1 MSTNAIK
8 IDVAFESVGDR
19 IAGRLYRPDGMAPG
33 ADCPAIVV
41 AGPLGTVK
49 EQASGVFA
57 EALAAEGFVTL
68 AFDYRRYGQSG
79 GEPRQYEDPASKTED
94 VQNAIS
100 FLGSHESVDSERVGA
115 LGICASS
122 TYIAS
127 ALRSDRRVKA
137 FGTVSAHFSLRE
149 FFLSHPFATKE
160 QIVQMYVAS
169 NAARQRYY
177 ETGVSEPDDMI
188 MPDMADEPAAEAGQL
203 AADVYDYYFARVA
216 SEWPNYSNHMVPF
229 SFEQLVRSHAIDYAD
244 QIVCPY
250 LGIVGSE
257 AVTRPLT
264 ERFVEAKVEGIAGM
278 KVIEGAYHV
287 QTYDRAQYVGAAVAA
302 LADFFREHLVA

>member
-1 MSTNAIK
+1 MTKKNVTFKSCGDK
-8 IDVAFESVGDR
+8 IVGHLHVPNDFNPSNQ
-19 IAGRLYRPDGMAPG
+19 Y
-33 ADCPAIVV
+33 PAIVA
-41 AGPLGTVK
+41 AGPLATVK
-49 EQASGVFA
+49 EQAAGVFA

-79 GEPRQYEDPASKTED
+79 GEPRQYEDPASKAED

-127 ALRSDRRVKA
+127 ALQSDRRVKA

-149 FFLSHPFATKE
+149 FFLSHPFATQE
-160 QIVQMYVAS
+160 QIAQMYAVS

-177 ETGVSEPDDMI
+177 ETGVAEADDMI
-188 MPDMADEPAAEAGQL
+188 MPDMTEEPPAEAGQL
-203 AADVYDYYFARVA
+203 ARDVYDYYFARVA
-216 SEWPNYSNHMVPF
+216 EEWPNYSNHMVPF
-229 SFEQLVRSHAIDYAD
+229 SFEQLVRSHAIDYAG

-264 ERFVEAKVEGIAGM
+264 ERFVDAKVEGSAEM

-287 QTYDRAQYVGAAVAA
+287 QTYDRPEYVSRAVEALSRFFQQHLAA
-302 LADFFREHLVA
+302 